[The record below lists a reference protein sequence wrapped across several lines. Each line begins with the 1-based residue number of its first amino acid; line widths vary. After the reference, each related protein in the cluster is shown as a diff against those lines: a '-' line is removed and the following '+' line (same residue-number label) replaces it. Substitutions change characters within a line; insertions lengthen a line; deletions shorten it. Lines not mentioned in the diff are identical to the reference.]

1 VLLPYYEVCNG
12 LYYKATKRQLER
24 FKAFTSFCVVLPLSE
39 SVADLAAQIFGDF
52 RSKGI
57 TIGHTDILIASTA
70 IHYDIQ
76 LITNNTKHFKD
87 IPQLRLDNWLIE

>member
-1 VLLPYYEVCNG
+1 MLLPYYEVCNG
-12 LYYKATKRQLER
+12 LYYKDAKRQLER